1 MCESYSNYRGFGY
14 GIIWGLSTANIE
26 WKTGYFPWKN
36 IGMISEKGEA
46 IKRNEGNLESGRG

>member
-1 MCESYSNYRGFGY
+1 MAAIRVFGY

-46 IKRNEGNLESGRG
+46 IKRNEGNLKSGRG